1 MQMLVLERLIDWDRV
16 FAADCVAEDEVAHV
30 LCELQQKKSL
40 LEFRKH
46 SFFVT
51 ILGLKLYN
59 SMLIENFYG

>member
-16 FAADCVAEDEVAHV
+16 SAADCVAEDEVAHL

-51 ILGLKLYN
+51 ILGLKL
-59 SMLIENFYG
+59 